1 MTITFNI
8 SIDVYN
14 VLSHLLKMIVI
25 TKIVYVFILF
35 YLNQFVVLQLYI
47 YIYIYIYIIFI
58 CMYSYT
64 IEKLRK
70 PLFYVHYN
78 KLIIIYISNLFL

>member
-35 YLNQFVVLQLYI
+35 YLNPFVVLQLYI
-47 YIYIYIYIIFI
+47 YIYYIYLYVFIYNRKTTKTIIL
-58 CMYSYT
+58 CT
-64 IEKLRK
+64 L
-70 PLFYVHYN
+70 
-78 KLIIIYISNLFL
+78 